1 MQQVVIRVK
10 DDTKM
15 DFFLNLIKH
24 LDFVEVKKK
33 IINKDKKIDKSSE
46 TNTKLS
52 KNESDVDF
60 SEYTELNELTLETLE
75 NSKKG
80 IGVKSHENL
89 ELLYK
94 DLGI

>member
-24 LDFVEVKKK
+24 LDFVEVKKN
-33 IINKDKKIDKSSE
+33 IIKKDKKTDKSSK

-80 IGVKSHENL
+80 IGVKTHKNL